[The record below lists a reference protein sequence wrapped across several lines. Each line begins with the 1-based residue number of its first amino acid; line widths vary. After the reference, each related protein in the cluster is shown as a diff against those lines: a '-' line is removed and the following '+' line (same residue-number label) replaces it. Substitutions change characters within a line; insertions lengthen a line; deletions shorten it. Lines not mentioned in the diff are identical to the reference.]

1 MVRSSIAIVTRH
13 YQSANGNQMQHSPRA
28 TNHLVERAVNWVLPI
43 QPFMPTPL
51 LRQAFLSA
59 R

>member
-1 MVRSSIAIVTRH
+1 
-13 YQSANGNQMQHSPRA
+13 MQHSPQA
-28 TNHLVERAVNWVLPI
+28 INHIVERAVNWVLPI
-43 QPFMPTPL
+43 LPFMPTPL